1 MVATDLTDA
10 ETAELAGLP
19 DLVVV
24 DGELLEL
31 EETAEQERSK
41 YGVVL
46 RGLPGAMP
54 KLGLVSTASYR

>member
-1 MVATDLTDA
+1 VVATDLTDA
-10 ETAELAGLP
+10 ETEELAGLP
-19 DLVVV
+19 EPVVV

-54 KLGLVSTASYR
+54 KLGLV